1 MESIVISDGKIKCLI
16 TGKMRKETPEEL
28 VRQEFC
34 RMLLDVYKYPKDNIE
49 LEFPIQ
55 IGRSTKRADIV
66 VFHSNQKTQN
76 NVYIVIETKSDKEHD
91 GVEQVYSYMS
101 ASTAEF
107 GVWTNG
113 TGIKYFQKNR
123 KQSNRITEIPD
134 IPKFKQ
140 SIDAVGKYKKSDL
153 VPCTDLK
160 GIFEKC
166 NNYFYVN
173 QGLTQDKR
181 FTEMLKLLFIKIEDE
196 KKYLNEYC
204 DFYIT
209 PQERETDKGLQN
221 CRERIETLYDAVKNR
236 FKKDNIFEKEDNIK
250 LNDRCLSFAVAE
262 LQKYSLLETNLDVKG
277 VAFETFVGA
286 NLRGEHGEF
295 FTPREVVEM
304 AVKMINPQPDE
315 LVLDPACGSGGFLV
329 YTLKHVREIY
339 KNSLGKNTNLN
350 LEKINMEYAERFIR
364 GIDFNPDLARVAKM
378 NMVLNDDGHT
388 GLFHFD
394 SLTPFEEWP
403 TDMLEKIPPN
413 GVDIIL
419 TNPPFGDKCKIDD
432 KRILMNFDLGHKWI
446 FDEESNRWI
455 KTNEVVNS
463 SIPDILFIERCLELL
478 KPGGRMAIVLPD
490 GILGNSKLGYVRQ
503 YILEK
508 AFILAIVDCPVETFL
523 PSVDTKTSV
532 LFLKKKKDPTDTQT
546 FDVFMAI
553 AKTCGHDR
561 RGKVIYKRDYDGNII
576 YENGKPVIDN
586 DLIDIA
592 REFGE
597 YAKSKNLFN

>member
-1 MESIVISDGKIKCLI
+1 MENIVISDGRIKCLI
-16 TGKMRKETPEEL
+16 TGKMRKETPEEI

-34 RMLLDVYKYPKDNIE
+34 RMLLDVYNYPKDCIE
-49 LEFPIQ
+49 IEFPIK
-55 IGRSTKRADIV
+55 IGRTTKRADIV
-66 VFHSNQKTQN
+66 VFHSNQKTQSN
-76 NVYIVIETKSDKEHD
+76 AYIVVENKKDKELD
-91 GVEQVYSYMS
+91 GIEQVYSYIS
-101 ASTAEF
+101 ASTSEF

-113 TGIKYFQKNR
+113 TAIKYFQKHTTQAN
-123 KQSNRITEIPD
+123 KITEIPD
-134 IPKFKQ
+134 IPKYKE

-153 VPCTDLK
+153 VPSTDLK

-181 FTEMLKLLFIKIEDE
+181 FTEILKLLFIKIEDE
-196 KKYLNEYC
+196 KHYLKEECN
-204 DFYIT
+204 FYIT
-209 PQERETDKGLQN
+209 PQEKITDKGLQN
-221 CRERIETLYDAVKNR
+221 CRERIEQLYGAVKSR
-236 FKKDNIFEKEDNIK
+236 YKKDNIFEDEDTIK

-277 VAFETFVGA
+277 IAFETFVGA

-315 LVLDPACGSGGFLV
+315 MVLDPSCGSGGFLV

-339 KNSLGKNTNLN
+339 KKSLGKKFHLH
-350 LEKINMEYAERFIR
+350 LENINREYSERFIR
-364 GIDFNPDLARVAKM
+364 GIDFNPDLARVSKM

-394 SLTPFEEWP
+394 TLTPLEDWP
-403 TDMLEKIPPN
+403 KNMREKITPN
-413 GVDIIL
+413 QVDIIL
-419 TNPPFGDKCKIDD
+419 SNPPFGDKCKIDD
-432 KRILMNFDLGHKWI
+432 KRILMNFDLGHKWV
-446 FDEESNRWI
+446 FEDENNKWV

-463 SIPDILFIERCLELL
+463 SIPDVLFIERCLELL
-478 KPGGRMAIVLPD
+478 KPGGRMAMVLPD

-508 AFILAIVDCPVETFL
+508 AYILGIVDCPVETFL

-532 LFLKKKKDPTDTQT
+532 LFLKKKKDTALSQT

-553 AKTCGHDR
+553 GKTCGHDR
-561 RGKVIYKRDYDGNII
+561 RGKIIYKRDYDGNVI
-576 YENGKPVIDN
+576 YENGEPVIDN

-592 REFGE
+592 KEFDE
-597 YAKSKNLFN
+597 YAKNKNLFN